1 MLDSLEQW
9 RPTAYP
15 NFWVSSFGR
24 VRRDAYTLTRSDGQ
38 TRKMPTRFFGGNLSP
53 NGYLYVSLKPHRDA
67 AAVHALVASAFLCEK
82 PKSARTVNHKD
93 GNKLNN
99 RLENLEWATYQE
111 NNRHA
116 RKLLLNR
123 QHGERC
129 NLTKYSD
136 DVVDAVRILADSGRF
151 TAAEVAAFFGMSA
164 SHVFEIKNHVS
175 RAVKT
180 AENQP

>member
-1 MLDSLEQW
+1 MEDSLEQW

-24 VRRDAYTLTRSDGQ
+24 VRRDAYTLVRSDGQ
-38 TRKMPTRFFGGNLSP
+38 SRKMPLRFFDGNLSP
-53 NGYLYVSLKPHRDA
+53 NGYLYVSLKPHRDSA
-67 AAVHALVASAFLCEK
+67 AIHELVASAFLSEK
-82 PKSARTVNHKD
+82 PESARTVNHKD

-99 RLENLEWATYQE
+99 RSDNLEWATYKE

-123 QHGERC
+123 QHGENC

-136 DVVDAVRILADSGRF
+136 DVVDAVRILVDSGRF
-151 TAAEVAAFFGMSA
+151 TAAEVAAFFNMSA
-164 SHVFEIKNHVS
+164 THVFEIKHGKS
-175 RAVKT
+175 RVLKT
-180 AENQP
+180 PT